1 MTVDFL
7 SLRRKM
13 VDNQIRTVD
22 VTDLDILAAFL
33 HVPREEFIDQER
45 RDFAY
50 LDREIVLIPPHNG
63 ASARSLM
70 CPAALARLLQLAQIE
85 KAHKV
90 LDVGATSG
98 YASAI
103 LAKLATFVVALECD
117 ENLSQQ
123 AINVLSHQGVDNVE
137 VVCGPLE
144 KGHEKSA
151 PYDVILCEG
160 AVDFVPQA
168 LFTQLQENGRL
179 VVVEG
184 HGLSGIAKLYIKEN
198 GAFSVRS
205 AFNLA
210 LAPLDGFQKEKG
222 FVF

>member
-1 MTVDFL
+1 MVVDFV

-33 HVPREEFIDQER
+33 QVAREEFVPQER

-50 LDREIVLIPPHNG
+50 LDKDITLGKAREGTLE
-63 ASARSLM
+63 RTLM
-70 CPAALARLLQLAQIE
+70 RPAALARLLQLAQIG
-85 KAHKV
+85 KHSKV

-103 LAKLATFVVALECD
+103 LSHLAAFVVALECD
-117 ENLSQQ
+117 EPLSQWAKDLLQ
-123 AINVLSHQGVDNVE
+123 SQDGGHVE
-137 VVCGPLE
+137 VVCAPLE
-144 KGHEKSA
+144 EGHAQSA

-160 AVDFVPQA
+160 AVDFVPST
-168 LFTQLQENGRL
+168 LFAQLQDKGRL

-184 HGLSGIAKLYIKEN
+184 HGLAGQAKLYIKE
-198 GAFSVRS
+198 GQALSAHS

-210 LAPLDGFQKEKG
+210 LAPLDGFQHAPG